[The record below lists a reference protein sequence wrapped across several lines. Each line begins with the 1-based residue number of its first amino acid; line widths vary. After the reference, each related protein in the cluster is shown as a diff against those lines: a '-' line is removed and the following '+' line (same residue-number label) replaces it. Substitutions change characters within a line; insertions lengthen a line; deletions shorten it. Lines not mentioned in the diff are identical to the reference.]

1 MSLACAILVISVQGA
16 NIVIEERKRDVGFQI
31 VLNYAEQNI
40 EIKKY
45 RSKYQW
51 YIEL

>member
-1 MSLACAILVISVQGA
+1 MY
-16 NIVIEERKRDVGFQI
+16 NYRDRKKEREVGLQI

-45 RSKYQW
+45 RSKYHRN
-51 YIEL
+51 IEL